1 MFFRRRRPRLF
12 TMWRLIL
19 TAIGLG
25 FMFGRGSAL
34 MGKEQKATR
43 EMYKLKAKLFWEKLK
58 DAFQVFKVEKTE
70 QKIPQ

>member
-19 TAIGLG
+19 TVIGLG
-25 FMFGRGSAL
+25 FMLGRGSAL

-43 EMYKLKAKLFWEKLK
+43 EMFKLKAKLFWEKLK
-58 DAFQVFKVEKTE
+58 DAFQVFKIEKTE
-70 QKIPQ
+70 KVPQ